1 MENNTQ
7 EINKNPMNP
16 DVKSNIAIVLSVIA
30 IGISLYGGGIMAS
43 KTPEGPEGFLK
54 MTAKEVGVSGRTYDK
69 CIADPAIK
77 ALVDEDIN
85 ETSAI
90 VAAAE
95 LQGIGTPFNL
105 VVTDTQVIP
114 VSGAYPYEFFDLIIK
129 EITDTGSVSA
139 ETLAQFDV
147 TEFDANV
154 RDQFRPFNA
163 ADDHYRGAE
172 NASIQIIEYSDLEC
186 PFCSRIHPTL
196 EQVVANNDNVVWA
209 YRHLPLDSIHPQAM
223 PAAIA
228 SECVAREEGNE
239 AFGTFIDTIFENQD
253 KLSK

>member
-1 MENNTQ
+1 MENETQ
-7 EINKNPMNP
+7 EINKLSMTS
-16 DVKSNIAIVLSVIA
+16 DVKSNIAIVLSVVA
-30 IGISLYGGGIMAS
+30 IGIGLYGGGIMS
-43 KTPEGPEGFLK
+43 TKTPEGPEGFIK
-54 MTAKEVGVSGRTYDK
+54 MSAKEAGLSGRAFDK
-69 CIADPAIK
+69 CIVDPTIM
-77 ALVDEDIN
+77 ALVEEDIN

-90 VAAAE
+90 VAAAG

-105 VVTDTQVIP
+105 VITDSQLIP
-114 VSGAYPYEFFDLIIK
+114 VSGAYPYEFFDAMVK
-129 EITDTGSVSA
+129 EITANGSVSK

-147 TEFDANV
+147 TELDASV
-154 RDQFRPFNA
+154 RESFRPFDA
-163 ADDHYRGAE
+163 ANDHYRGNVDAP
-172 NASIQIIEYSDLEC
+172 IQIIEYSDLEC

-196 EQVVANNDNVVWA
+196 EQIVANNDNVVWA
-209 YRHLPLDSIHPQAM
+209 YRHLPLDSIHAQAM